1 MLITFNCF
9 LSALSGTVKLINV
22 THTKRG
28 TEHKLITLNATEI
41 NFGSARTKQ
50 LKPGRKAM
58 LAEQPQRQHTQI
70 DTQNKTHTPS
80 ATHTDTHM
88 PR

>member
-9 LSALSGTVKLINV
+9 LSALSGNVKIINV
-22 THTKRG
+22 THTQRG

-41 NFGSARTKQ
+41 NFGIGRTKQ

-58 LAEQPQRQHTQI
+58 LAEQPQRQHT
-70 DTQNKTHTPS
+70 HS
-80 ATHTDTHM
+80 
-88 PR
+88 